1 MDFLDSQEFLSNSY
15 QSSMV
20 HSSSYQSSI
29 GHSSSTASTYVINN
43 IEDEISENTNAERPL
58 LQNRDIFGYDTF
70 EKSYFKQPSLE
81 HQMPSFGH
89 VHYSQRAPWLR
100 AAILGLN
107 DGLISTSS
115 TMLGVG
121 GGSDENNPNAMF
133 IAGIAALV
141 AGSLAMACGEYV
153 SVSSQKDAEKADLEK
168 EREEHMKGPLH
179 RQKELEELRD
189 IYIKKGLT
197 PELAT
202 EVAHQLTTD
211 NIDEVVKIH
220 ARDEL
225 GIDVDD
231 LANPLQASV
240 VSAFT
245 FFSGGIVPFLSCAFI
260 NNFEIRVTV
269 LFIVTLTLLCAFG
282 AIGARLGGAPV
293 FKASLRVLI
302 GGIIAMGGSF
312 SVGKLFNVTV

>member
-1 MDFLDSQEFLSNSY
+1 MEYSENQEISSNS
-15 QSSMV
+15 SSCQE
-20 HSSSYQSSI
+20 SLGRSF
-29 GHSSSTASTYVINN
+29 STTSTYVISNLD
-43 IEDEISENTNAERPL
+43 EDISETNDNRPL
-58 LQNRDIFGYDTF
+58 LNNRDIFEYNTF
-70 EKSYFKQPSLE
+70 EKAYFEQPSLDNL
-81 HQMPSFGH
+81 MPSFGH
-89 VHYSQRAPWLR
+89 THYSNRAPWLR

-121 GGSDENNPNAMF
+121 GGSDESNTNAMF
-133 IAGIAALV
+133 IAGVAALV

-168 EREEHMKGPLH
+168 EREEHLKGPLH

-202 EVAHQLTTD
+202 EVAQQLTTD
-211 NIDEVVKIH
+211 NIDDVVRIH

-225 GIDVDD
+225 GIDIDD
-231 LANPLQASV
+231 LANPLQAGV

-245 FFSGGIVPFLSCAFI
+245 FFSGGFIPFITCAFI
-260 NNFEIRVTV
+260 NDFEIRVTV
-269 LFIVTLTLLCAFG
+269 IFIITLILLCAFG

-293 FKASLRVLI
+293 LKVNLNNIKIIMMFK
-302 GGIIAMGGSF
+302 
-312 SVGKLFNVTV
+312 NNN